1 VLYQSGTLQV
11 TPQVAPQVVELLR
24 VCKQQSGRVE
34 LPAQVTCKEY
44 LQIRQEDSVV
54 RKFRTTAA
62 DGKSYKV
69 TYYNLDVIISIG
81 YRAQSHR
88 GT

>member
-1 VLYQSGTLQV
+1 MLYQTDTPQDTPQV
-11 TPQVAPQVVELLR
+11 TPHVVELLR
-24 VCKQQSGRVE
+24 VCKQQSGSVE
-34 LPAQVTCKEY
+34 L
-44 LQIRQEDSVV
+44 QEDSVV

-81 YRAQSHR
+81 FRAKSHH

>member
-1 VLYQSGTLQV
+1 MLYQTD
-11 TPQVAPQVVELLR
+11 TPQDTPHVVELLR
-24 VCKQQSGRVE
+24 VCKQQSGSVE
-34 LPAQVTCKEY
+34 L
-44 LQIRQEDSVV
+44 QEDSVI

-69 TYYNLDVIISIG
+69 TNYNLDVIITIG
-81 YRAQSHR
+81 YRAIAHR